1 MLGAGTFAQVVKCR
15 NVEDGRLFGVK
26 VIKSKAAYYTQALA
40 EVAILKY
47 VSGTRWYMI
56 SCILTS
62 TFSTHVA
69 E

>member
-1 MLGAGTFAQVVKCR
+1 MLGAGTFAQVAKCR

-47 VSGTRWYMI
+47 VSGKGDT
-56 SCILTS
+56 
-62 TFSTHVA
+62 
-69 E
+69 